1 MEGEAAARA
10 GAILLDALALQH
22 EHPDFLAL
30 AREGLRG
37 VRLCQGSLTNLRL
50 AILGEDHHNRMYAEP
65 GLSLARL
72 EVRPPFY
79 EPDAEIG
86 KAILDCISR
95 GRGACAEGIHP
106 VVRNMAGLG
115 AWGVCRLQSQLRQ
128 LRYTYNAAQIRELVY
143 MHAPVWP
150 ANTLVGVQRGRA
162 LRAAGAE
169 DVLVRA
175 RLAQAEFEAVG
186 AHLFEELRQQSEE
199 RRQAQQNQ
207 EDQKDQDQQT
217 PLNGH
222 APVQNGHAPVQNGHT
237 TDQNGNGHAHLAEE

>member
-10 GAILLDALALQH
+10 GAILLDALTLQH

-37 VRLCQGSLTNLRL
+37 VRLCRGSLINLRQ
-50 AILGEDHHNRMYAEP
+50 AILGEDHHNRMYPEP
-65 GLSLARL
+65 GSPLARM
-72 EVRPPFY
+72 EIRPLFY

-95 GRGACAEGIHP
+95 GRGAGAEGIHP
-106 VVRNMAGLG
+106 VVRVVAGLG
-115 AWGVCRLQSQLRQ
+115 AWGVCRLQSRLRQ
-128 LRYTYNAAQIRELVY
+128 LRYAYNAAQPLRELVY

-150 ANTLVGVQRGRA
+150 ANTLVGVQRWRT
-162 LRAAGAE
+162 LSAAREE

-175 RLAQAEFEAVG
+175 RLAQAGFEAVG
-186 AHLFEELRQQSEE
+186 PVLDERLRQQIEQ

-207 EDQKDQDQQT
+207 QDQQDQDQQNQDQQNSQ
-217 PLNGH
+217 NGH
-222 APVQNGHAPVQNGHT
+222 TPVQNGHAPVQNGHT
-237 TDQNGNGHAHLAEE
+237 TV